1 MRAPLT
7 FTLVDIEGNPHEYL
21 VPLFRTEEGVKLL
34 GRLMG
39 CLGGPLAGIAGAAAA
54 AFAAEG
60 SLSAVISREVASLDT
75 DAVANQLRIT
85 FLSGAPADLLLDLVR
100 GATRDSKPLSQPLA
114 IDDAYAGNYLELVQ
128 AAWKVVQ
135 GNGLLPLSSISSM
148 VSRLDP
154 AAATTSTATPPAP
167 AG

>member
-21 VPLFRTEEGVKLL
+21 VPLFRVEQGAKLA
-34 GRLMG
+34 GRLLA
-39 CLGGPLAGIAGAAAA
+39 CVSGPFTSIGVAAAM
-54 AFAAEG
+54 G
-60 SLSAVISREVASLDT
+60 SGSTVDSNSTADQVR
-75 DAVANQLRIT
+75 QT

-100 GATRDSKPLSQPLA
+100 GATRDSKLLSTPLA
-114 IDDAYAGNYLELVQ
+114 MDDAYAGNYLELVE
-128 AAWKVVQ
+128 AAWEIIQ
-135 GNGLLPLSSISSM
+135 GNGLLPLSRISFIADKLM
-148 VSRLDP
+148 GMA